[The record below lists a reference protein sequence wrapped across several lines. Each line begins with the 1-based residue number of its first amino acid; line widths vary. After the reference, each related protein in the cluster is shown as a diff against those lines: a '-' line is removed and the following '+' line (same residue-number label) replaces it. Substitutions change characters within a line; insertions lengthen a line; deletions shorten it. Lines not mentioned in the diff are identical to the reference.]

1 MTGIQEVID
10 FVEGIAPPSLQEEWD
25 NSGLQVGNGA
35 GKVSRILV
43 ALTPSPAVVGEA
55 ISKKVQ
61 LLITHHPLIFGPLK
75 TIELSTSAGK
85 TLESAIKHDLSIY
98 SCHTSLDKA
107 AQGTSKILAKR
118 LGLQEIK
125 PMMPEGELLKLAV
138 FVPQE
143 HAQKVLDALSEA
155 GAGHIGNYSH
165 CSFRVQGTGTY
176 LPQEGSTPFLG
187 RKGALEEVKEDRLE
201 MIFPFHLRSKVI
213 DALLKSHPYEE
224 VAYDLYPLE
233 NADPRTG
240 LGAIGRLKEPLSGE
254 AFISAL
260 NKNLKISTLR
270 MTGQK
275 TKMIDRVAC
284 LGGSGG
290 KFFKEALCR
299 GADAYVTGDV
309 GYHEALEA
317 EENGILLIDAG
328 HHATEWPV
336 MEEVRRRLAEQFPDL
351 EIHLSDRDRDPFFL
365 NAGEH

>member
-10 FVEGIAPPSLQEEWD
+10 FVERIAPPSLQEEWD

-35 GKVSRILV
+35 GRVNRILV

-75 TIELSTSAGK
+75 TIRLSTPAGK

-107 AQGTSKILAKR
+107 AQGTSKILAER

-125 PMMPEGELLKLAV
+125 PLMPKGELLKLAV
-138 FVPQE
+138 FIPQE
-143 HAQKVLDALSEA
+143 RTQKVLDALAEA

-176 LPQEGSTPFLG
+176 LPLEGSTPFIG

-201 MIFPFHLRSKVI
+201 MIFPFHIKSKVI

-240 LGAIGRLKEPLSGE
+240 LGAIGRLKEPLSDE

-260 NKNLKISTLR
+260 KKNLKISTPR
-270 MTGQK
+270 IAGQK
-275 TKMIDRVAC
+275 IKMIERVAC
-284 LGGSGG
+284 LGGSG
-290 KFFKEALCR
+290 KFIKEALRC
-299 GADAYVTGDV
+299 GVDAYVTGDV

-317 EENGILLIDAG
+317 EESGMLLIDAG

-336 MEEVRRRLAEQFPDL
+336 MEEMNGRLAEQFPDI
-351 EIHLSDRDRDPFFL
+351 EILLSGRDRDPFFWT
-365 NAGEH
+365 